1 MTPTSTSTLHPTQD
15 STFTPT
21 ATPTLTPEWTETLPE
36 VPVPE
41 GPDMPFDLDS
51 GSPHGGFRAFTDSC
65 AGCHRSHTNPG
76 PHLQVAWPEEQT
88 CFTCHSVEG
97 AASMDVETAFTSQ
110 PNTGTAYYSHPVE
123 LTSGVH
129 ELSALETSSSYFGIE
144 NRHVECVDCHDPH
157 DSGNEEY
164 VPPALQ
170 DQVRGAAGVVPL
182 YNGQGAP
189 GDFAWLGRAQYEYQ
203 LCFKC
208 HSSYVSQPAYPPAGW
223 DGYDVVM
230 DGLAKLTNAEPEQ
243 VLDSRDMA
251 LEFNPDNTSFHPV
264 MAAGKNPNIPSDSF
278 VPGWSTDS
286 LVYCSDCHN
295 NPNAVVQ
302 GSGPH
307 GSRLHILNEQTGYI
321 TVNTGVPLEYSGQEV
336 CFNCH
341 RSETYV
347 RSPSPDDNTN
357 FRRSNRNLHQTH
369 SEDGSCY
376 MCHDSHGSEQLHLI
390 NLDASI
396 DNVQEDQLN
405 FYGGY
410 DGQPTNSQTFWQISP
425 DGSEKTCF
433 ISCHNHNH
441 TMPGKKYPNYSMDT
455 P

>member
-1 MTPTSTSTLHPTQD
+1 MATPTATPLLTYTPLPSTATPARSMTPTSTSMLLPTQD

-36 VPVPE
+36 VPVPK
-41 GPDMPFDLDS
+41 GPDTPFDLDS

-97 AASMDVETAFTSQ
+97 VASMDVETAFTSQ

-170 DQVRGAAGVVPL
+170 DQVRGAAGVYPL

-264 MAAGKNPNIPSDSF
+264 MAEGKNPNIPSDSF

-295 NPNAVVQ
+295 NPNAAVQ

-321 TVNTGVPLEYSGQEV
+321 TVNTGEPLEYSGQEV

-341 RSETYV
+341 SLETYV
-347 RSPSPDDNTN
+347 RSPSPDNNTN
-357 FRRSNRNLHQTH
+357 FRRSNRNLHQNH
-369 SEDGSCY
+369 SDDGSCY
-376 MCHDSHGSEQLHLI
+376 TCHDSHGSEQLHLI

-396 DNVQEDQLN
+396 DNV
-405 FYGGY
+405 
-410 DGQPTNSQTFWQISP
+410 
-425 DGSEKTCF
+425 
-433 ISCHNHNH
+433 
-441 TMPGKKYPNYSMDT
+441 
-455 P
+455 